1 MFPKKII
8 ANTYIKDMN
17 MTSCRILTPL
27 LIVINT
33 TNPTKNEKIFMELF
47 LKINCKHYHREYYYC
62 FYREMIMN

>member
-1 MFPKKII
+1 
-8 ANTYIKDMN
+8 

-33 TNPTKNEKIFMELF
+33 TNPTKNEKIFMKLF